1 MRTIDLAFSKNDH
14 DVLPAYLKTVIRR
27 QRDDLIQYLYN
38 SQIIV
43 LATYFDDPLLA
54 SKLDVELYST

>member
-1 MRTIDLAFSKNDH
+1 
-14 DVLPAYLKTVIRR
+14 LPAYLKTVIRR